1 MVSTKAGGTG
11 TPIDKKATLYDVAEG
26 QYKAIYPTNIS
37 NKWAGGG
44 MLSTP
49 TDLVRMGNALQD
61 SAFISPTAKAYL
73 FTPIPLKDGT
83 MNPQRY
89 GMGWR
94 IGTAT
99 EHFAPKKIKVIH
111 HGGTIGGGIA
121 LIIMFPE
128 YNLTVAMMTNR
139 SGSSGELFIPIFEV
153 TKQFITTIEQS
164 LKS

>member
-1 MVSTKAGGTG
+1 M
-11 TPIDKKATLYDVAEG
+11 
-26 QYKAIYPTNIS
+26 
-37 NKWAGGG
+37 
-44 MLSTP
+44 STP

-61 SAFISPTAKAYL
+61 SSFLSPATKAQL

-99 EHFAPKKIKVIH
+99 EHFAPRQVKVIH

-128 YNLTVAMMTNR
+128 YKLTVAMMTNR
-139 SGSSGELFIPIFEV
+139 SGSSRELFEPIFELV
-153 TKQFITTIEQS
+153 KPFIAIVESTKNS
-164 LKS
+164 

>member
-1 MVSTKAGGTG
+1 MTGTKAGGTG
-11 TPIDKKATLYDVAEG
+11 IPIAKKASFYEVEAS
-26 QYKAIYPTNIS
+26 QFKPIYPTNIS

-44 MLSTP
+44 LLSTP

-61 SAFISPTAKAYL
+61 SSFLSRATKAQL

-94 IGTAT
+94 IGTNT
-99 EHFAPKKIKVIH
+99 RNFAPKEVKVIH

-121 LIIMFPE
+121 LLIMFPE
-128 YNLTVAMMTNR
+128 YELTVAMMTNR
-139 SGSSGELFIPIFEV
+139 SGSSREFFTPIYEV
-153 TKQFITTIEQS
+153 AKSFITTIDQS
-164 LKS
+164 KK